1 MKRPEIDDEL
11 FEQLAG
17 AARRS
22 DCELIHVARK
32 GDTLQLILD
41 KTGGITLE
49 DCETVSR
56 DASALLDLEDYGG
69 QRYLLEVSSPGLDR
83 ELYSIADYE
92 RFVGRRVKM
101 TFLGGP
107 QRAKQTRRGL
117 LESCDGQ
124 SVTFVDG
131 QNEQSHQIPLDDIQT
146 TRLEIEL

>member
-1 MKRPEIDDEL
+1 MKRPDIDDDL

-22 DCELIHVARK
+22 GCELIHVARR

-41 KTGGITLE
+41 KPGGINLE
-49 DCETVSR
+49 DCEKVSR

-92 RFVGRRVKM
+92 RFAGRQVKM
-101 TFLGGP
+101 TFFGGP
-107 QRAKQTRRGL
+107 EKSKQTRRGL
-117 LESCDGQ
+117 LESCDGE
-124 SVTFVDG
+124 SVTFLDG
-131 QNEQSHQIPLDDIQT
+131 QDNESVQIPLDDIQT